1 MAKKQAVRMNS
12 MGPQRWDVVSKQNLG
27 KFQEDFR
34 EKTTESRIKVILEDG
49 FPDLNTHH
57 ERG

>member
-27 KFQEDFR
+27 KFQDISG
-34 EKTTESRIKVILEDG
+34 KQTTESRIKVILGNG